1 MKKILACLLALPLA
15 LAACGAQTAQLEP
28 TQPSELT
35 TEATA
40 ERGETTSAED
50 TAQLGITGQVRP
62 CSTEVETAAGLYSL
76 HELFNEAAKKLDQ
89 SVNRGILHKNN
100 AARKK
105 SQLAL
110 KLAKLA

>member
-1 MKKILACLLALPLA
+1 MPNIKSAKKRVRVIEKKTLINMAHKTALKTDIKKFE
-15 LAACGAQTAQLEP
+15 AAKAGNKEEAQQ
-28 TQPSELT
+28 
-35 TEATA
+35 
-40 ERGETTSAED
+40 
-50 TAQLGITGQVRP
+50 
-62 CSTEVETAAGLYSL
+62 
-76 HELFNEAAKKLDQ
+76 LFNEAAKKLDQ

>member
-1 MKKILACLLALPLA
+1 MPNIKSAKKRVRVIEKKAHKTALKTA
-15 LAACGAQTAQLEP
+15 IKKFEAAAKAGNKEEAQQ
-28 TQPSELT
+28 
-35 TEATA
+35 
-40 ERGETTSAED
+40 
-50 TAQLGITGQVRP
+50 
-62 CSTEVETAAGLYSL
+62 
-76 HELFNEAAKKLDQ
+76 LFNEAAKKLDQ